1 MTFQVN
7 LSNYV
12 GSTRKY
18 LPPAIWLELMQ
29 AERQKHLSLDA
40 VETLWYGGP
49 TNILRLT

>member
-7 LSNYV
+7 LGNYV
-12 GSTRKY
+12 GPVRKY
-18 LPPAIWLELMQ
+18 LPPAIWLELIE

-40 VETLWYGGP
+40 VETLGYGGP